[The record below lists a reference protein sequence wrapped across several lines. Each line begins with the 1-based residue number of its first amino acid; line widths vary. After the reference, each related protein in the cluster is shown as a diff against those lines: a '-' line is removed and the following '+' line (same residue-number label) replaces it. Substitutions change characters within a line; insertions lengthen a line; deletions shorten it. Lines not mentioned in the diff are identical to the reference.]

1 MIWTY
6 LIHLHTRYIHIDF
19 LFIPRSVKLFGWWC
33 AYLARGVIVIQI
45 GSYVR
50 DPYSAYRSWS
60 IFDLETKFDHY
71 GLHINMINL
80 P

>member
-19 LFIPRSVKLFGWWC
+19 LFIPRSVKLFDWWC
-33 AYLARGVIVIQI
+33 AYLARDVIVIQI

-50 DPYSAYRSWS
+50 DPYSAYRYRL
-60 IFDLETKFDHY
+60 ILALFT
-71 GLHINMINL
+71 
-80 P
+80 